1 MTECR
6 KVQELTKEFLKKLL
20 KVKQFKERVIFQKN
34 NLNFEPRRIRTKN
47 IINSGIG
54 NEIRMNI
61 QTPFSLSDGIK
72 IKPKKHYVKKIP
84 QLMSPLVIQNENSK
98 EKESLLNSKFSQRKL
113 PKIDKQK
120 TSEKYKEREREKEK
134 EKINNNKLRKIE
146 EKKND
151 YKNNNNSNDLQHQLR
166 SKEEPIKKI
175 KIISKIEDDLYERL
189 LNKQKI
195 KRISSSES
203 PKVRAN
209 SFENNHLTLE
219 KKNSLEL
226 EDIEKTKKA
235 VKKRKFLLPSLVKE
249 IKLQYCVYP
258 GNNSKLIDSLME
270 QRNDKWIK
278 TGINLVKFCDFI
290 WSPLP
295 NVIDFNYSN
304 EKRQFVNHIE
314 FCSALSNKL
323 NLYYNLFRHCESKKL
338 NLFDYFP
345 FTICLSLSQNNF
357 KTQIENFKEFCPNL
371 SEYTPKSDIK
381 YVEKF
386 SILGSKRTGENQMI
400 NIPYTYNSGN
410 NMWIIKPINLNR
422 GRCIQVLNDTDAIV
436 EYLLKIQ
443 EMKKIEGDNN
453 NNIKCEHILLQKYL
467 EKPLLYQGR
476 KFDIRIWILLISGQ
490 ENSVYIFKQGHL
502 KATCAQ
508 FDINSSSPFIHLTN
522 YSVQKHNVDFS
533 KIEIGNEISYE
544 EFQEELDKTNTGK
557 NFFKDIYPKIVY
569 IIRLAVGAVKSN
581 INHLNRANCFEIFG
595 CDFIL
600 DEKFRPYLLEINLN
614 PGLEISSPLISRL
627 VPRMVD
633 DALKLTIDVKYYK
646 NKEENSSKF
655 HVDGYDDNENMW
667 EKFSVI

>member
-219 KKNSLEL
+219 KKNSLES

-278 TGINLVKFCDFI
+278 TGIDLVKFCDFI

-422 GRCIQVLNDTDAIV
+422 GRCIQVLNDT
-436 EYLLKIQ
+436 
-443 EMKKIEGDNN
+443 
-453 NNIKCEHILLQKYL
+453 
-467 EKPLLYQGR
+467 
-476 KFDIRIWILLISGQ
+476 
-490 ENSVYIFKQGHL
+490 
-502 KATCAQ
+502 
-508 FDINSSSPFIHLTN
+508 
-522 YSVQKHNVDFS
+522 
-533 KIEIGNEISYE
+533 
-544 EFQEELDKTNTGK
+544 
-557 NFFKDIYPKIVY
+557 
-569 IIRLAVGAVKSN
+569 
-581 INHLNRANCFEIFG
+581 
-595 CDFIL
+595 
-600 DEKFRPYLLEINLN
+600 
-614 PGLEISSPLISRL
+614 
-627 VPRMVD
+627 
-633 DALKLTIDVKYYK
+633 
-646 NKEENSSKF
+646 
-655 HVDGYDDNENMW
+655 
-667 EKFSVI
+667 

>member
-1 MTECR
+1 MAECR

-20 KVKQFKERVIFQKN
+20 KVKRFKERVISHKSN
-34 NLNFEPRRIRTKN
+34 NLNFEPKRIRMKN
-47 IINSGIG
+47 LNSNTSNDIK
-54 NEIRMNI
+54 INI

-72 IKPKKHYVKKIP
+72 IKPKNHIKKIP
-84 QLMSPLVIQNENSK
+84 PLMTPLMIQNDNSK
-98 EKESLLNSKFSQRKL
+98 EKEILLNMKSSQRKL
-113 PKIDKQK
+113 PKIEKPK
-120 TSEKYKEREREKEK
+120 TSEKIKEK
-134 EKINNNKLRKIE
+134 EKLNNKVKKFE

-151 YKNNNNSNDLQHQLR
+151 ILTNFNDFQQQLR
-166 SKEEPIKKI
+166 AKEEPIKKI
-175 KIISKIEDDLYERL
+175 KIISKIEDDVYERL
-189 LNKQKI
+189 LNRNNKI

-203 PKVRAN
+203 PKVRKN
-209 SFENNHLTLE
+209 SFENKNNLTLE
-219 KKNSLEL
+219 KRNSLDFDDTE
-226 EDIEKTKKA
+226 
-235 VKKRKFLLPSLVKE
+235 KRKKKIKKKKFQLPSLFKE

-258 GNNSKLIDSLME
+258 GNNAKLIDTLME
-270 QRNDKWIK
+270 QRTDKWVK
-278 TGINLVKFCDFI
+278 TGIDLVKFCDFI

-304 EKRQFVNHIE
+304 EKKQFVNHIE
-314 FCSALSNKL
+314 FCSNLSNKL

-357 KTQIENFKEFCPNL
+357 KNQIESFKQFCLDLPD
-371 SEYTPKSDIK
+371 YTPKSDVK

-386 SILGSKRTGENQMI
+386 SILGSKRTGENQTI
-400 NIPYTYNSGN
+400 NIPSTYNTGS

-436 EYLLKIQ
+436 EYLEKLQ
-443 EMKKIEGDNN
+443 EMKKLEGENN
-453 NNIKCEHILLQKYL
+453 NNFKCEHILLQKYL
-467 EKPLLYQGR
+467 ERPLLYQGR
-476 KFDIRIWILLISGQ
+476 KFDIRIWIMLISGQ
-490 ENSVYIFKQGHL
+490 ENCVYIFKQGHL
-502 KATCAQ
+502 KATCGQ
-508 FDINSSSPFIHLTN
+508 YDINSSSPFIHLTN

-569 IIRLAVGAVKSN
+569 IIRLAVGSGKSN
-581 INHLNRANCFEIFG
+581 LNHLNRTNCFEIFG

-600 DEKFRPYLLEINLN
+600 DQKFKPYLLEINLN
-614 PGLEISSPLISRL
+614 PGLEISSPLISKL

-633 DALKLTIDVKYYK
+633 DALKLTIDAKYYK
-646 NKEENSSKF
+646 NKDESPSKY

-667 EKFSVI
+667 EKFNVI

>member
-20 KVKQFKERVIFQKN
+20 KVKQFKEMVISSKGAN
-34 NLNFEPRRIRTKN
+34 HNFESRRIRSKN
-47 IINSGIG
+47 ISNVFS
-54 NEIRMNI
+54 NDTNI
-61 QTPFSLSDGIK
+61 ISPFLLSDEIK
-72 IKPKKHYVKKIP
+72 VKPKKTLTKKMKPLMTPLIIP
-84 QLMSPLVIQNENSK
+84 NDNTKEREYIKSNMKMSPK
-98 EKESLLNSKFSQRKL
+98 KL
-113 PKIDKQK
+113 PKIEKTK
-120 TSEKYKEREREKEK
+120 TSEKFKEK
-134 EKINNNKLRKIE
+134 EKINCKIKKFE

-151 YKNNNNSNDLQHQLR
+151 NQGNDSSELQKKFR

-189 LNKQKI
+189 LNRHKI

-203 PKVRAN
+203 PKIRAN
-209 SFENNHLTLE
+209 SFENNITLE
-219 KKNSLEL
+219 KKTSLEL
-226 EDIEKTKKA
+226 DDSEKKK
-235 VKKRKFLLPSLVKE
+235 KKIKKKKFLLPSLVKE

-258 GNNSKLIDSLME
+258 GNNSKLIDILME
-270 QRNDKWIK
+270 QRSDKWVK
-278 TGINLVKFCDFI
+278 TSIDLVKFCDFI

-295 NVIDFNYSN
+295 SVIDFKYSS
-304 EKRQFVNHIE
+304 EKKQFVNHIE
-314 FCSALSNKL
+314 FCSNLSNKL

-345 FTICLSLSQNNF
+345 FTICLSLAQNNF
-357 KTQIENFKEFCPNL
+357 KNQIESFKQFCQELPD
-371 SEYTPKSDIK
+371 YTPKSEVK

-386 SILGSKRTGENQMI
+386 SILGSKRTGENQTI
-400 NIPYTYNSGN
+400 NIPSTYNSGN

-422 GRCIQVLNDTDAIV
+422 GRCIQVMNDTDAIV
-436 EYLLKIQ
+436 DYLLKIQ
-443 EMKKIEGDNN
+443 EIKKLESDNN
-453 NNIKCEHILLQKYL
+453 DNFKCEHILLQKYL

-476 KFDIRIWILLISGQ
+476 KFDIRIWIMLISGQ
-490 ENSVYIFKQGHL
+490 ENFVYIFKQGHL

-508 FDINSSSPFIHLTN
+508 YDINSSSPFIHLTN

-544 EFQEELDKTNTGK
+544 EFQEELDKQNSGK

-581 INHLNRANCFEIFG
+581 INYLNRANCFEIFG
-595 CDFIL
+595 CDLIL
-600 DEKFRPYLLEINLN
+600 DQKYKPYLLEINLN
-614 PGLEISSPLISRL
+614 PGLEISSPLISKL

-633 DALKLTIDVKYYK
+633 DALKLTIDSKYYK
-646 NKEENSSKF
+646 NREDNSKYP
-655 HVDGYDDNENMW
+655 VDGYDDGENMW

>member
-1 MTECR
+1 MAECR

-20 KVKQFKERVIFQKN
+20 KVKRFKERVISHKSN
-34 NLNFEPRRIRTKN
+34 NLNFQPKRIRMKN
-47 IINSGIG
+47 LNSNTSNDIK
-54 NEIRMNI
+54 INI

-72 IKPKKHYVKKIP
+72 IKPKNHIKKIP
-84 QLMSPLVIQNENSK
+84 PLMTPLMIQNDNSK
-98 EKESLLNSKFSQRKL
+98 EKEILLNMKSSQRKL
-113 PKIDKQK
+113 PKIEKPK
-120 TSEKYKEREREKEK
+120 TSEKIKEK
-134 EKINNNKLRKIE
+134 EKLNNKVKKFE

-151 YKNNNNSNDLQHQLR
+151 ILTNFNDFQQQLR
-166 SKEEPIKKI
+166 AKEEPIKKI
-175 KIISKIEDDLYERL
+175 KIISKIEDDVYERL
-189 LNKQKI
+189 LNRNNKI

-203 PKVRAN
+203 PKVRKN
-209 SFENNHLTLE
+209 SFENKNNLTLE
-219 KKNSLEL
+219 KRNSLDFDDTE
-226 EDIEKTKKA
+226 
-235 VKKRKFLLPSLVKE
+235 KRKKKIKKKKFQLPSLFKE

-258 GNNSKLIDSLME
+258 GNNAKLIDTLME
-270 QRNDKWIK
+270 QRTDKWVK
-278 TGINLVKFCDFI
+278 TGIDLVKFCDFI

-304 EKRQFVNHIE
+304 EKKQFVNHIE
-314 FCSALSNKL
+314 FCSNLSNKL

-357 KTQIENFKEFCPNL
+357 KNQIESFKQFCLDLPD
-371 SEYTPKSDIK
+371 YTPKSDVK

-386 SILGSKRTGENQMI
+386 SILGSKRTGENQTI
-400 NIPYTYNSGN
+400 NIPSTYNTGS

-436 EYLLKIQ
+436 EYLEKLQ
-443 EMKKIEGDNN
+443 EMKKLEGENN
-453 NNIKCEHILLQKYL
+453 NNFKCEHILLQKYL
-467 EKPLLYQGR
+467 ERPLLYQGR
-476 KFDIRIWILLISGQ
+476 KFDIRIWIMLISGQ
-490 ENSVYIFKQGHL
+490 ENCVYIFKQGHL
-502 KATCAQ
+502 KATCGQ
-508 FDINSSSPFIHLTN
+508 YDINSSSPFIHLTN

-569 IIRLAVGAVKSN
+569 IIRLAVGSGKSN
-581 INHLNRANCFEIFG
+581 LNHLNRTNCFEIFG

-600 DEKFRPYLLEINLN
+600 DQKFKPYLLEINLN
-614 PGLEISSPLISRL
+614 PGLEISSPLISKL

-633 DALKLTIDVKYYK
+633 DALKLTIDAKYYK
-646 NKEENSSKF
+646 NKDESPSKY

-667 EKFSVI
+667 EKFNVI